1 MFGCVEESRRS
12 PQNGVLTTQEKK
24 MMEKES
30 VLFISIGIGNIYP
43 SCSSFHLKDTLTL
56 NVRWRLGT
64 PRNLVAQSL
73 GGGAAGTI
81 KRLGW
86 WGSSRSFGVSLPL
99 ARRG

>member
-1 MFGCVEESRRS
+1 
-12 PQNGVLTTQEKK
+12 

-64 PRNLVAQSL
+64 PRNLVAQGL